1 VGSIVLS
8 KNRSRFAGYR
18 CARRLDIKYAVL
30 WVAVLMLQMAPLY
43 AESESWVRVVGG
55 AFVIQPKELDRMH
68 VSLESTVTEAAKAQ
82 KKTVSAWNHYLIQYR
97 EKYVEGQRAV
107 EVQGSC
113 EHDSH
118 IDTRREFVGDEIMDG
133 GTCYFTVIY
142 LIGSGRYSNVVF
154 HGYA

>member
-1 VGSIVLS
+1 MLIRGAIRLPQRGQSQRWMMMSILLVG
-8 KNRSRFAGYR
+8 
-18 CARRLDIKYAVL
+18 
-30 WVAVLMLQMAPLY
+30 PLY

-55 AFVIQPKELDRMH
+55 AFAIQHKELKRMH
-68 VSLESTVTEAAKAQ
+68 ASLELTVTEAAKAQ
-82 KKTVSAWNHYLIQYR
+82 KKTLPAWNQYLIQFR

-107 EVQGSC
+107 ELRGSC

-142 LIGSGRYSNVVF
+142 LIGAGRYSNVLF
-154 HGYA
+154 HGSA

>member
-8 KNRSRFAGYR
+8 KNRSRSAGYR

-55 AFVIQPKELDRMH
+55 AFVIQPRELERMR

-82 KKTVSAWNHYLIQYR
+82 KKTLPTWNRYLIQYR
-97 EKYVEGQRAV
+97 EKYIEGHRAV

-113 EHDSH
+113 GHNSDFDNRSV
-118 IDTRREFVGDEIMDG
+118 FVGDEIMDG
-133 GTCYFTVIY
+133 GTCYFTVFY
-142 LIGSGRYSNVVF
+142 LISSGRYSNVVF